1 MSYGGIDMKRNYTQR
16 YLIKI
21 SVGKRIKTIFE
32 MYVYTDERKEYLEE
46 IIKATQKEYEFDSV
60 YDLMDYVC
68 DTYDMEWTDVI
79 PDIEMELNMK

>member
-1 MSYGGIDMKRNYTQR
+1 MKRSYTYR

-21 SVGKRIKTIFE
+21 SVGNRIKTVFE
-32 MYVYTDERKEYLEE
+32 MYVYTDERKEYLESV
-46 IIKATQKEYEFDSV
+46 IKDCQRELHYESV
-60 YDLMDYVC
+60 CDLMDYIC